1 MAITITGWS
10 LREVNRRVPK
20 LNRMPASMAAEMAA
34 GSLPTIR
41 SKAPDSPTSR
51 MMALAMT

>member
-1 MAITITGWS
+1 MAITISGSS

-20 LNRMPASMAAEMAA
+20 LNRMPASMAAEIAA
-34 GSLPTIR
+34 GSLPTMR
-41 SKAPDSPTSR
+41 SKAPESPTSR